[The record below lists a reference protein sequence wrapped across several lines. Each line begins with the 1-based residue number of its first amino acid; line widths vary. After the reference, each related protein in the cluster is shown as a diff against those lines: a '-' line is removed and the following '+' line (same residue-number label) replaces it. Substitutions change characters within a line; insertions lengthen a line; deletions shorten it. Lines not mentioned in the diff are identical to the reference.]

1 MTQVGSQ
8 DDFQVMLDDIGR
20 SFTHITAAET
30 SDGMGGKITRD
41 ETETAITGL
50 MIGIT
55 EKDRE
60 IRELGL
66 AIPGNV
72 KFLVKGDVSL
82 NEGDVIKDSSKRWR
96 VVQILGD
103 RKSGSTLIF
112 VSAVLRNTG
121 LDS

>member
-1 MTQVGSQ
+1 MVQVGSQ
-8 DDFQVMLDDIGR
+8 ADFQVILDDIGR
-20 SFTHITAAET
+20 SFTHITAVET
-30 SDGMGGKITRD
+30 SGSMGGKITRD
-41 ETETAITGL
+41 ETETSITGL

>member
-8 DDFQVMLDDIGR
+8 ADFQIMLDDLGR
-20 SFTHITAAET
+20 SFNHITFTET
-30 SDGMGGKITRD
+30 TGVMGGKLTSV
-41 ETETAITGL
+41 ETSTAITGL

-66 AIPGNV
+66 AVSGNV
-72 KFLVKGDVSL
+72 KFFVKGNVILS
-82 NEGDVIKDSSKRWR
+82 EGDQIEDGTKRWR
-96 VVQILGD
+96 VVRILGE
-103 RKSGSTLIF
+103 RKSGSTIIF
-112 VSAVLRNTG
+112 ISAVLRNVG